1 MGRVIQAPGGLLVQ
15 AARLDDAE
23 AISVLLLSLAN
34 RCTLYPDMRGAE
46 RFLASFTPEAV
57 RTVIAAPAYRYLAG
71 WIDGSLAGVIA
82 LRDNAHLFH
91 LFVAERFQGH
101 RIASALWADIKAMAL
116 ADGNPGRFTVN
127 SSVAA
132 VPVYRA
138 FGFRTSGEH
147 MAADG
152 IVYVPMRY
160 PDEATAA

>member
-1 MGRVIQAPGGLLVQ
+1 MTPGSLAIQ
-15 AARLDDAE
+15 AARPQDAE

-46 RFLASFTPEAV
+46 RFLASFAPDAL
-57 RTVIAAPAYRYLAG
+57 RAVIAAPAYRYLAG

-91 LFVAERFQGH
+91 LFVAERFQG
-101 RIASALWADIKAMAL
+101 RKLASALWAEAKAVAL
-116 ADGNPGRFTVN
+116 AAGNPGRFTVN

-138 FGFRTSGEH
+138 FGFRPNGDH

-152 IVYVPMRY
+152 IVYLPMLY
-160 PDEATAA
+160 TGEATAA